1 MGKKF
6 KAKTVGREEEFN
18 DQSQTMM
25 TEQEEKMFY
34 ANKKFTGENNH
45 HLSHINKQDKKAA
58 GNTSHYMQNS
68 KNDDEEYENI
78 EHLELSNLN
87 HTSAEEITE
96 FINKLI
102 AKNVTLSV
110 ISIRK

>member
-1 MGKKF
+1 
-6 KAKTVGREEEFN
+6 
-18 DQSQTMM
+18 
-25 TEQEEKMFY
+25 MFY
-34 ANKKFTGENNH
+34 ANKKMAVEDSH
-45 HLSHINKQDKKAA
+45 HLSHPKK
-58 GNTSHYMQNS
+58 S

-102 AKNVTLSV
+102 AKNVILAV
-110 ISIRK
+110 ISNRK